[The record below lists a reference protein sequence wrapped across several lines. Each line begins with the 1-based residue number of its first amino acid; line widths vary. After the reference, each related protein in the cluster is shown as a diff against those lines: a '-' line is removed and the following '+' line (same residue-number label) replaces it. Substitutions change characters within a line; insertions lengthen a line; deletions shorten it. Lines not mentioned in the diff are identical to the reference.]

1 MCSVLSK
8 LDQIYHII
16 HDLKIDV
23 LCLSETRLN
32 SYVTDAQ
39 LSVDGFTL
47 VRKDRTANKGG
58 GIMIYLKKSLRF
70 MFCNQL
76 NDDHLETLWCHIKHR
91 NSLFKSFLICCFY
104 RSPSAKT
111 VYQEIFSENIE
122 KAVLLNPNIIILG
135 DFNCNMLP
143 QNDSNTIIDL
153 ILTSIPEAHTSSEV
167 VKVTLSGHFL
177 ITTTVANNMQNDNE
191 ATVCTK
197 IDYTNF
203 NIEQFVQDISHC
215 FHNFSVSDLNVS
227 AENYWLLWKKLFND
241 ICEQHAPLYH
251 YKVRP
256 KGRP

>member
-1 MCSVLSK
+1 M
-8 LDQIYHII
+8 
-16 HDLKIDV
+16 
-23 LCLSETRLN
+23 SETRLN
-32 SYVTDAQ
+32 SNVTDAQ

-122 KAVLLNPNIIILG
+122 IAVLLNPNIIILG

-143 QNDSNTIIDL
+143 QNDSRQTNNWVDDLCTLFNLKQLITEPTRVTLYSNTIIDL

-167 VKVTLSGHFL
+167 VKVTLSDHFL
-177 ITTTVANNMQNDNE
+177 ITTTVANNMQNDTE

-197 IDYTNF
+197 RDYTN
-203 NIEQFVQDISHC
+203 
-215 FHNFSVSDLNVS
+215 LT
-227 AENYWLLWKKLFND
+227 
-241 ICEQHAPLYH
+241 
-251 YKVRP
+251 
-256 KGRP
+256 